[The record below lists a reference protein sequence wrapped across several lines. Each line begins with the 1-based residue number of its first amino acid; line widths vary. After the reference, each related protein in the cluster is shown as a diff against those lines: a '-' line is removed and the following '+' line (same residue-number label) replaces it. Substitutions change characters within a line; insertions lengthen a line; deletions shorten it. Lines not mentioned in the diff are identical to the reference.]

1 MINSVENSN
10 INIISPKPKYR
21 CTTRHLAALDFLLN
35 IPMQRERAIRQ
46 TGAQNAL
53 KAKSLDENVIV
64 HNMIEHE
71 DALYEDTMTGIA
83 NVNTE
88 DAYISSH
95 MDSAAGKKLKGP
107 PVTVTSLPIHFR
119 YSMQR
124 ISDQSA
130 LVRQWEEQVLNK
142 GGLVRNASNQ
152 VAQPIL
158 ASRIFFS
165 RAQSYPCAVFS
176 VVKYDAGE
184 EKAKIKKMKA
194 DDQKGLEVFDLPQR
208 DWRGFSYKPLFKPVN
223 EDRSWIDFEHG
234 YICEPNLVDDPELIH
249 GSHRYVLPKAAAT
262 GPIISSIILYVNKTN
277 LKKSLNEEFRERHP
291 NLPPSLTLSK
301 IRNIKKQVIVLC
313 QSAGIEAST
322 AALAV
327 ISFERLC
334 IKGLVT
340 KVNRKLTMAVC
351 LLLAYK
357 FNEFAATPLYHKTL
371 NLMFAFFDRDWD
383 LPKKE
388 VFDAE
393 FGAYVHLGFSLHLP
407 YTHVFY
413 VYSRLLKLVHDSS
426 KHYLGDEMHESYL
439 QDIIG
444 QETAYAVERDAQSK
458 LEKEM
463 FLRQQSEQLDLEQ
476 EQEHAEQQLK
486 QSNDHHQSSDDR
498 DGMKHKLSKLT
509 EQFKMR
515 LPGRFIAAS
524 NQLAKPEASTPT
536 NIVY

>member
-1 MINSVENSN
+1 M
-10 INIISPKPKYR
+10 
-21 CTTRHLAALDFLLN
+21 
-35 IPMQRERAIRQ
+35 
-46 TGAQNAL
+46 
-53 KAKSLDENVIV
+53 DENAIG
-64 HNMIEHE
+64 HASERE
-71 DALYEDTMTGIA
+71 DSKAIYDDSITGIA
-83 NVNTE
+83 NTNAE
-88 DAYISSH
+88 DAYISNH

-107 PVTVTSLPIHFR
+107 PVAVTSLPIHFR

-142 GGLVRNASNQ
+142 GGLARNSANQ
-152 VAQPIL
+152 IAHPIL

-194 DDQKGLEVFDLPQR
+194 GDQKGLEVFDLPQR

-223 EDRSWIDFEHG
+223 EDRPWIDFEHG

-262 GPIISSIILYVNKTN
+262 GPIISSIILYVNKLN

-301 IRNIKKQVIVLC
+301 IRNIKKQVIVFC

-357 FNEFAATPLYHKTL
+357 FNESAAKQLYHKTL
-371 NLMFAFFDRDWD
+371 NLMLAFFDRDWD

-413 VYSRLLKLVHDSS
+413 VYSRLLKLIHDSS

-439 QDIIG
+439 KDIIG
-444 QETAYAVERDAQSK
+444 QETAYAVERDNQSQR
-458 LEKEM
+458 EKEM
-463 FLRQQSEQLDLEQ
+463 FLRQQSEELDIVLAQQQ
-476 EQEHAEQQLK
+476 EQVQQQQQQQQQLK
-486 QSNDHHQSSDDR
+486 QSLDHQQSSDDR
-498 DGMKHKLSKLT
+498 DGMKNKLTKLT
-509 EQFKMR
+509 EQFKRR

-524 NQLAKPEASTPT
+524 THET
-536 NIVY
+536 